1 MVGDIYVR
9 SNPLQSLI
17 QGLRMKQAKDE
28 LGASRQELKDLRTKR
43 QETET
48 RDMSAFVDL
57 LRDKPAVA
65 STTTPTQMPSFDDA
79 DAQSM
84 QGIQGYGATTG
95 AQAARPGD
103 PMAAYS
109 MAAASQSPTLRK
121 VGLEGT
127 MSLASEQAK
136 QRTAQAQQNKYM
148 GILSKAQTPQDAI
161 AAGVPIDT
169 VKGYYESKNF
179 GRTEAGRPIEV
190 EGVNGEKMIQQVD
203 KFGQPMGAPMPGYM
217 PAQAVNTGDKTIFA
231 KPLSGQS
238 FGVNMSPGDKA
249 RLAQSA
255 NQFQQSQANR
265 PERQAQIID
274 TDQGKMQVLPGGKLA
289 PLMDTQGNM
298 ISGPKGPTGTLARQ
312 QEAGQALQAINQAEK
327 LLPKA
332 TSSGLGSAVDSAA
345 AFFGKSTSG
354 AQAASQLKAL
364 EGELVSKMPKMSGP
378 QSDKDVALYKQMAG
392 VIGDQTQ
399 PVATRQ
405 AALNTVKE
413 IQQRYATP
421 AMNLGRQPYAN
432 SVMNQQSSGGVVDF
446 GSLK

>member
-1 MVGDIYVR
+1 
-9 SNPLQSLI
+9 
-17 QGLRMKQAKDE
+17 
-28 LGASRQELKDLRTKR
+28 
-43 QETET
+43 
-48 RDMSAFVDL
+48 MSAFVDL
-57 LRDKPAVA
+57 LRDKPAIA

-249 RLAQSA
+249 RLDQSA
-255 NQFQQSQANR
+255 KQFQQSETRQANQFAQTQNA
-265 PERQAQIID
+265 PVFNAEAGGFVYKPTAQAP
-274 TDQGKMQVLPGGKLA
+274 QGGVVKVAGLPDK
-289 PLMDTQGNM
+289 PLNETQGNATAFGLRM
-298 ISGPKGPTGTLARQ
+298 AEADKLLNTLEAGGTTSGGLVKGAVEGTLTSIIPYQGEALAQGAGSIMNTLPNWLGGPNENQQNYAQAKENFITANLRKESGAAIGQGEFVREDRKYFPQAGDSPAVLAQKQKARQTAIQAMKIQAGPGSKNIEAKNPSTGTA
-312 QEAGQALQAINQAEK
+312 A
-327 LLPKA
+327 P
-332 TSSGLGSAVDSAA
+332 TSSGW
-345 AFFGKSTSG
+345 
-354 AQAASQLKAL
+354 
-364 EGELVSKMPKMSGP
+364 
-378 QSDKDVALYKQMAG
+378 
-392 VIGDQTQ
+392 
-399 PVATRQ
+399 
-405 AALNTVKE
+405 
-413 IQQRYATP
+413 
-421 AMNLGRQPYAN
+421 
-432 SVMNQQSSGGVVDF
+432 
-446 GSLK
+446 